1 MFRQNLCILN
11 TFITLTLLLSLY
23 ICLKLIKMRLFIIL
37 CFTVLSCSKSFAL
50 DWGKKGH
57 RTTGAIAE
65 QYLTKKTKRAIDKL
79 LDGQSLALVSTFADD
94 IKSDNTYRSYGPWH
108 YVNVPFDKTYNTHPH
123 SEKGDLIQGIDTCIK
138 ILKSKESSKK
148 EKAFHLKLLVH
159 FIGDLHQ
166 PLHTGIADD
175 KGGNDFQ
182 VQWFNEGTNLH
193 SIWDTKMIESYG
205 MSYTELTKEM
215 PKLSKSKYKTIA
227 SGTHRDWMEGSR
239 TLVKEL
245 YKQNKKGDKLSYRY
259 MYDHF
264 ETLKQ
269 QLQKGGIRLAFILNN
284 ILG

>member
-1 MFRQNLCILN
+1 
-11 TFITLTLLLSLY
+11 
-23 ICLKLIKMRLFIIL
+23 MRFFAIL
-37 CFTVLSCSKSFAL
+37 CVTVLCCCKSYAL

-57 RTTGAIAE
+57 RATGAIAE

-94 IKSDNTYRSYGPWH
+94 IKSDNAYRSYGSWH
-108 YVNVPFDKTYNTHPH
+108 YVNVPFDKTYDTHPH
-123 SEKGDLIQGIDTCIK
+123 SDKGDLIQGIDTCIE

-148 EKAFHLKLLVH
+148 EKAFYLKLLVH

-193 SIWDTKMIESYG
+193 SVWDTKMIESYG
-205 MSYTELTKEM
+205 MSYTELSKEM
-215 PKLSKSKYKTIA
+215 PKLSKSQRKVIA
-227 SGTHRDWMEGSR
+227 SGTHRDWMQDSR
-239 TLVKEL
+239 DLVKEL

-264 ETLKQ
+264 DTLKK
-269 QLQKGGIRLAFILNN
+269 QLQKGGIRLASLLNDILD
-284 ILG
+284 